1 VSVTKPAVAGAKRHG
16 RHLGPIERFDRVE
29 RAVHW
34 TTAILMLELIATGA
48 ILYLPTLA
56 LAVGHR
62 GFIETLHVYSGIA
75 LVVPII
81 VGVAGPWRAALVADL
96 RRFDRWTKADWDW
109 FHRKQ
114 RRSASPTGK
123 FNGGQKAEAAFVGGG
138 MIVMLVTGVLM
149 RFAPA
154 SWINWQQ
161 GATLVHDVG
170 FFAIGLG
177 VAGHIYYALSRPEQ
191 LKSMMTGVIPRA
203 WAVKNTPAWVEE
215 VDAAAD
221 RHLDALLAEAT
232 ADDGRAGHADEIE
245 PAGRVQVAPAPSS
258 PRD

>member
-1 VSVTKPAVAGAKRHG
+1 MSPAGKRRGKHY
-16 RHLGPIERFDRVE
+16 GPIERFDKVE

-34 TTAILMLELIATGA
+34 STAILMLELIVTGA

-75 LVVPII
+75 LVVPIT
-81 VGVAGPWRAALVADL
+81 VGVAGPWREKLVADL

-109 FHRKQ
+109 FHRKE
-114 RRSASPTGK
+114 RRSGAPAGK

-138 MIVMLVTGVLM
+138 IIVMLATGVLM

-170 FFAIGLG
+170 FFAIGVG

-191 LKSMMTGVIPRA
+191 LKSMLSGTIPRA
-203 WAVKNTPAWVEE
+203 WATKNTPAWVAE
-215 VDAAAD
+215 VDADAD
-221 RHLDALLAEAT
+221 QKLDALVA
-232 ADDGRAGHADEIE
+232 RASVVDSTQA
-245 PAGRVQVAPAPSS
+245 PPQVGVTSKI
-258 PRD
+258 

>member
-1 VSVTKPAVAGAKRHG
+1 MTTVKPGAPVKR
-16 RHLGPIERFDRVE
+16 RHNGPIQRFDRVE

-62 GFIETLHVYSGIA
+62 GFVETLHVYSGIG

-109 FHRKQ
+109 FHRQQ
-114 RRSASPTGK
+114 RRSTAPAGK
-123 FNGGQKAEAAFVGGG
+123 FNGGQKAEAALVGGG

-170 FFAIGLG
+170 FFAIGFG
-177 VAGHIYYALSRPEQ
+177 IAGHIYYALSRPEQ
-191 LKSMMTGVIPRA
+191 LKAMMTGMIPRA

-215 VDAAAD
+215 VDAEAD
-221 RHLDALLAEAT
+221 RQLDVLIAKAPAHHAGAGQ
-232 ADDGRAGHADEIE
+232 ADVAA
-245 PAGRVQVAPAPSS
+245 QVATIEDAVQTD
-258 PRD
+258 RGAM